1 MFRFGAV
8 ALVLAVWTL
17 SAAAVS
23 ASPSAPPVDDAAL
36 MADAPAPVLSA
47 YHLFTDD
54 RGRMPAARVTPYDI
68 ATPLFTDYAAKIRYF
83 YLPPGRTARIDGPGL
98 IDFPVGAVLIK
109 TFAFRAD
116 LRRPDADVRRIETRL
131 LIHRP
136 AGWVALTYVWNDAQT
151 EAAIKRAGLRV
162 PVAFTDAAG
171 HARST
176 LYGVP
181 NVNQCKECH
190 SQNGVLAP
198 IGVKARNLNV
208 SAAGVARRES
218 PPNQLDL
225 WTRRGLMTSAS
236 MTPAGATPRWDDPNL
251 PVADRARAYLDANCG
266 HCHSRAGL
274 ASNSGLFLTLEET
287 DPAVRGVDKRPT
299 AAGRASGDLAF
310 DIAPGRPDESIV
322 VHRMA
327 ATDPG
332 VMMPPIG
339 RALTH
344 EEGVALVRAYIESL
358 R

>member
-1 MFRFGAV
+1 M
-8 ALVLAVWTL
+8 
-17 SAAAVS
+17 SA
-23 ASPSAPPVDDAAL
+23 PPPAPPVDDAAL

-47 YHLFTDD
+47 YHLFTDVH
-54 RGRMPAARVTPYDI
+54 GRVPAARVTPYDI
-68 ATPLFTDYAAKIRYF
+68 ATPLFTDYAAKTRYF
-83 YLPPGRTARIDGPGL
+83 YLPPGKTARVDGPCL

-109 TFAFRAD
+109 SFAFPAD
-116 LRRPDADVRRIETRL
+116 LRRPAADVRRIETRL

-136 AGWVALTYVWNDAQT
+136 TGWVAQTYVWNDDQT
-151 EAAIKRAGLRV
+151 EAVIKRAGLRV
-162 PVAFTDAAG
+162 PVAFTDALG

-198 IGVKARNLNV
+198 IGVKARNLDRQV
-208 SAAGVARRES
+208 
-218 PPNQLDL
+218 DL
-225 WTRRGLMTSAS
+225 WTGRGLITRVSRIP
-236 MTPAGATPRWDDPNL
+236 TGATPRWDDPAL
-251 PVADRARAYLDANCG
+251 PAADRARAYLDANCG

-287 DPAVRGVDKRPT
+287 DPAVQGVGKRPT

-310 DIAPGRPDESIV
+310 DIAPGRPDESII

-327 ATDPG
+327 STDPG

-339 RALTH
+339 RTLAH
-344 EEGVALVRAYIESL
+344 DEGLALVRAYIEGM